1 MSAKDYKDYMD
12 RLLQQ
17 TYERHGSDL
26 HICSGILP
34 VIRRDGQLETL
45 TECCTA
51 PLAGEDIR
59 AFIMKTLLSEA
70 QQKELQDTGSTDA
83 GYRFWSKEGRAIRC
97 RVNAFRDANG
107 MALAFR
113 LIQNRIPS
121 MQELRIPGPLQ
132 DIRHRKHGI
141 VIITGPTGSGKT
153 TTLAALLDAINAESP
168 VHIITIEQP
177 IEYQFQMK
185 RAVISQREV
194 GRDCISFLDGLRAS
208 LRQDPDGILIG
219 EMRDA

>member
-1 MSAKDYKDYMD
+1 
-12 RLLQQ
+12 
-17 TYERHGSDL
+17 
-26 HICSGILP
+26 
-34 VIRRDGQLETL
+34 
-45 TECCTA
+45 
-51 PLAGEDIR
+51 
-59 AFIMKTLLSEA
+59 MKTLLSEA

-83 GYRFWSKEGRAIRC
+83 GYQFWSKDGRAIRC

-177 IEYQFQMK
+177 IEYQF
-185 RAVISQREV
+185 R
-194 GRDCISFLDGLRAS
+194 
-208 LRQDPDGILIG
+208 
-219 EMRDA
+219 